1 MAQPERTTMAG
12 NDTLNNSDSGSVQYV
27 YLDFDGERTRYNNQ
41 DLKTSFSV
49 TVRDPGFTEAQKKA
63 ILSGLNEKYSSAGIV
78 FTTSKPSGSYSTLYY
93 GQCDPFSRYGD
104 FFAVSETCD
113 TLNKRSDD
121 NAFVL
126 LDSTY
131 STDQIISVSAQM
143 TDMLTGSAMQVDSS
157 AGLKAY
163 ASKTYMLSTNWNQQD
178 PYNKYCPVDPATKKR
193 SVAGCTNIAEAQVIY
208 YWIEQGKLDLSLTL
222 ESSDAY
228 TENGITIDE
237 KSATATQYGYLSFA
251 ETNKLLANFTVG
263 SSDSIA
269 ALCFAAGVVQEAS
282 YSSTSTATP
291 YLISLLTRAGFGSGI
306 TEYWCD
312 KKGSQYFK
320 ENYGGLTDA
329 GYNLLIKELLAGRP
343 VLATLYYGSGKIYG
357 EEDHAVVIDGYNSS
371 TDEFHVN
378 FGWGAGGNKWI
389 SREELNDNYG
399 ICTIFT
405 GVSPNMAASLS
416 IQSASF
422 KASAVNRDDDVT
434 LSVTVS
440 NTGKRKSNQ
449 VTASFSNG
457 RRQFGSASVDSV
469 SAGGSCT
476 LSCTF
481 SASSL
486 SLGSNTITVRVYSS
500 GSGRAMSTS
509 KTVKVYDGAVTS
521 ADNTWKKANEE
532 TWTKFTAAYDS
543 EGIVAETVLATG
555 EYVGYCDTVDFR
567 EVTLEH
573 AGKYTFTLTGATND
587 LELTL
592 YSLTSKSKLQAV
604 KTVTV
609 TSSTGKLSNVPLES
623 GTYYISVRA
632 VNAESHGDS
641 DYALSF
647 SGTGYLKGNNLDDWE
662 DMVEAGPG
670 GGVVS
675 AGAVDAETT
684 ELVTDEWVGLGDR
697 IDYRLF
703 WIEDPAKASF
713 TVTST
718 GAAKFVIYELQEK
731 TDKKDVVT
739 YSLKKLQT
747 TKIKAGQT
755 VETKGLLLPAG
766 NGDADEPAKYY
777 FSMEST
783 NAAKGGS
790 ADYSVSFNPSG
801 SVFYTEGFNDDDWT
815 DVKTAGAGGAVGNAG
830 VLDANTG
837 CVIENWVGFCDA
849 VDYVKITIDS
859 AAKLSFLLGADDAAK
874 FTVWKLNG
882 KTNKQGDVSWSLK
895 SLQAKSLAK
904 VKKTGEY
911 AAATKA
917 LLLDAGE
924 YYISMQSTN
933 AAKGGNAS
941 YAVTLDAANSV
952 FYTDVDDGRNDWLYD
967 KKTGTANPDRETF
980 NPVVLTSDTKEIL
993 LDAEGTVSREI
1004 TVDGKTVE
1012 YRDFV
1017 GYGDAADYARILLD
1031 NDATVSFSV
1040 AATDKAKF
1048 VIYSFIEG
1056 VDKKGNA
1063 KYTVK
1068 ALQTTELKK
1077 AKTSTGY
1084 TATTKALSL
1093 QAGEYYVVVQSTN
1106 AAKGG
1111 CAYYN
1116 VELNMADCSGLP
1128 DAPAEEI
1135 ADASDSLALDMPRYA
1150 AGTPENMVASAA
1162 LDLGQIVQNERN
1174 SGWLAVGSLA

>member
-1 MAQPERTTMAG
+1 MAG
-12 NDTLNNSDSGSVQYV
+12 NDTLNKSDSGSVQYV
-27 YLDFDGERTRYNNQ
+27 YLDFDGERTRYNNT
-41 DLKTSFSV
+41 DLKQSFSV

-78 FTTSKPSGSYSTLYY
+78 FTTSKPNGSYSTLYY
-93 GQCDPFSRYGD
+93 GQCDSLNRYGE
-104 FFAVSETCD
+104 FFAMSETCD
-113 TLNKRSDD
+113 ALNKRSDD

-143 TDMLTGSAMQVDSS
+143 TDMLTGSAAQVDGST
-157 AGLKAY
+157 GLKAY
-163 ASKTYMLSTNWNQQD
+163 AAKTYMLSTSWNQRD
-178 PYNKYCPVDPATKKR
+178 PYNKYCPVDPSTKQR

-208 YWIEQGKLDLSLTL
+208 YWIEKGKLELTL
-222 ESSDAY
+222 TLDSSDAY

-237 KSATATQYGYLSFA
+237 KSGTAKEYGYLSFA
-251 ETNKLLANFTVG
+251 ETNKLLANFTAG
-263 SSDSIA
+263 STDSIA

-291 YLISLLTRAGFGSGI
+291 YLTSLLTRAGFGSGI
-306 TEYWCD
+306 REYWCD
-312 KKGSQYFK
+312 KNGSQYFK
-320 ENYGGLTDA
+320 ENYGGLTDS
-329 GYNLLIKELLAGRP
+329 GCDLLIRELLAGRP
-343 VLATLYYGSGKIYG
+343 VLATLYYGSGKSYG
-357 EEDHAVVIDGYNSS
+357 VEEHAVVIDGYNSS

-389 SREELNDNYG
+389 SRAELNDNYG

-405 GVSPNMAASLS
+405 GVSPNVAPSLS

-422 KASAVNRDDDVT
+422 RANAVNRNDDVT

-440 NTGKRKSNQ
+440 NTGKKKSNQ
-449 VTASFSNG
+449 VTASFYNG
-457 RRQFGSASVDSV
+457 RRQIGSASVETV
-469 SAGGSCT
+469 SAGGTRT

-486 SLGSNTITVRVYSS
+486 SLGANTITVRVFSS

-509 KTVKVYDGAVTS
+509 KTVKVYDGAVTN
-521 ADNTWKKANEE
+521 ADNTWKKASEE
-532 TWTKFTAAYDS
+532 TWTKFTAVYDS
-543 EGIVAETVLATG
+543 EGVVAETVLATG
-555 EYVGYCDTVDFR
+555 EYAGYCDTVDFR

-573 AGKYTFTLTGATND
+573 AGKYTFSLTGATND

-609 TSSTGKLSNVPLES
+609 TSATGKLSNVPIES

-647 SGTGYLKGNNLDDWE
+647 SGTGYLKGNNLDDWA
-662 DMVEAGPG
+662 DLKEAGPD
-670 GGVVS
+670 GGVVP
-675 AGAVDAETT
+675 AGVVDAETT

-703 WIEDPAKASF
+703 WIENPAKVSF
-713 TVTST
+713 SVTST
-718 GAAKFVIYELQEK
+718 GAAKFTVYELRQK
-731 TDKKDVVT
+731 TDKQSVTT

-755 VETKGLLLPAG
+755 IPTKGLLLPAG
-766 NGDADEPAKYY
+766 NGDADELGKYY
-777 FSMEST
+777 FSVEST
-783 NAAKGGS
+783 NASKGGS
-790 ADYSVSFNPSG
+790 ADYSVSFNPADSI
-801 SVFYTEGFNDDDWT
+801 FYTKGFNGDDWT
-815 DVKTAGAGGAVGNAG
+815 DLKTAGADGAVGDAG

-837 CVIENWVGFCDA
+837 CVLENWVGYCDA
-849 VDYVKITIDS
+849 VDYVKITLGS
-859 AAKLSFLLGADDAAK
+859 AAKLSFLLNADDAAK

-882 KTNKQGDVSWSLK
+882 KTNKQGVVSWSLK

-904 VKKTGEY
+904 NKKTGEY
-911 AAATKA
+911 TAATKA

-941 YAVTLDAANSV
+941 YTVTLDAANSV
-952 FYTDVDDGRNDWLYD
+952 FYTDVDGGWNNWLYD
-967 KKTGTANPDRETF
+967 KKTGTANADRETF
-980 NPVVLTSDTKEIL
+980 NSVVLTTGTKDIL
-993 LDAEGTVSREI
+993 PDAEGTVSHEA

-1012 YRDFV
+1012 YRNFV
-1017 GYGDAADYARILLD
+1017 GYGDAFDYARIEIET
-1031 NDATVSFSV
+1031 DAAVSFNIT
-1040 AATDKAKF
+1040 ATDKAKF
-1048 VIYSFIEG
+1048 VIYSFAEG
-1056 VDKKGNA
+1056 VDRNGNP

-1068 ALQTTELKK
+1068 ALQTTKLKK
-1077 AKTSTGY
+1077 PKDAEGY
-1084 TATTKALSL
+1084 AATTKALSL
-1093 QAGEYYVVVQSTN
+1093 QAGVYYIAVQSTN

-1116 VELNMADCSGLP
+1116 VELNTANCSGLP
-1128 DAPAEEI
+1128 DVPLKGI
-1135 ADASDSLALDMPRYA
+1135 ADASDALALDMPGFS
-1150 AGTPENMVASAA
+1150 AGALENMISAAA
-1162 LDLGQIVQNERN
+1162 LDLGQIAQDERN
-1174 SGWLAVGSLA
+1174 SGWLAVCSPV

>member
-12 NDTLNNSDSGSVQYV
+12 NDTLSSSDTGSVQYV

-41 DLKTSFSV
+41 DMKTSFSV
-49 TVRDPGFTEAQKKA
+49 TVRDPGFSEAQKKA

-78 FTTSKPSGSYSTLYY
+78 FTTSKPGGSYSTLYY
-93 GQCDPFSRYGD
+93 GQCDSFSRYGE

-131 STDQIISVSAQM
+131 STDQIISVSTQM
-143 TDMLTGSAMQVDSS
+143 TDILTGSAAQVDGS

-163 ASKTYMLSTNWNQQD
+163 AAKTYMLSTNWNQQD
-178 PYNKYCPVDPATKKR
+178 PYNKYCPVDPSTKKR

-237 KSATATQYGYLSFA
+237 KSATAKQYGYLSFS

-263 SSDSIA
+263 NADSIA

-320 ENYGGLTDA
+320 ENYGGLTDS

-343 VLATLYYGSGKIYG
+343 VLATLYYGSGKSYG

-371 TDEFHVN
+371 KDEFHVN

-405 GVSPNMAASLS
+405 GVSPNVAPSLS

-440 NTGKRKSNQ
+440 NSGKKKSNQ
-449 VTASFSNG
+449 VTASFYNG
-457 RRQFGSASVDSV
+457 RRQLGSASVESV
-469 SAGGSCT
+469 SAGSSRT

-509 KTVKVYDGAVTS
+509 KTVKVYDGAVTG
-521 ADNTWKKANEE
+521 ADNTWKKANAE
-532 TWTKFTAAYDS
+532 TWTKFTAMYDS
-543 EGIVAETVLATG
+543 EGFVAETVLATG

-573 AGKYTFTLTGATND
+573 AGKYTFSLTGATNN

-592 YSLTSKSKLQAV
+592 YSLTSKNKLQTV

-623 GTYYISVRA
+623 GTYYISVRT

-703 WIEDPAKASF
+703 WIEDPAKVSF

-718 GAAKFVIYELQEK
+718 GAAKFTVYKLKEK
-731 TDKKDVVT
+731 TDKDGNTT

-747 TKIKAGQT
+747 TTIKAGKP
-755 VETKGLLLPAG
+755 VDTKGLLLPVDV
-766 NGDADEPAKYY
+766 GDETARYY
-777 FSMEST
+777 FSMQST
-783 NAAKGGS
+783 NASKGGS

-801 SVFYTEGFNDDDWT
+801 SIFYTEGFNGDDWT
-815 DVKTAGAGGAVGNAG
+815 DVKTSGADGAVGDAG
-830 VLDANTG
+830 FLDANTG
-837 CVIENWVGFCDA
+837 CVLEDWVGFCDA
-849 VDYVKITIDS
+849 VDYVKITIES
-859 AAKLSFLLGADDAAK
+859 AAKLSFLLSADDKTK
-874 FTVWKLNG
+874 FTVWRLDDKI
-882 KTNKQGDVSWSLK
+882 NKQGEVSWSLK
-895 SLQAKSLAK
+895 SLRGKKLAK

-911 AAATKA
+911 AATTKA
-917 LLLDAGE
+917 LLLDEGE
-924 YYISMQSTN
+924 YYISMESTN

-941 YAVTLDAANSV
+941 YTVTLDAANSV
-952 FYTDVDDGRNDWLYD
+952 FYTDVDKGRNNWLYD
-967 KKTGTANPDRETF
+967 KKTATANPDRETF
-980 NPVVLTSDTKEIL
+980 NAVVLTSDTKEIL
-993 LDAEGTVSREI
+993 LDAEGTVSREV

-1012 YRDFV
+1012 YRNFA
-1017 GYGDAADYARILLD
+1017 GYGDAADYAQIVLD

-1040 AATDKAKF
+1040 TATDKAKF
-1048 VIYSFIEG
+1048 IIYSFAEG
-1056 VDKKGNA
+1056 VDKKGNT

-1077 AKTSTGY
+1077 PKNSTEY
-1084 TATTKALSL
+1084 AATTKALSL
-1093 QAGEYYVVVQSTN
+1093 QADVYYIAVQSTN
-1106 AAKGG
+1106 ASKGG

-1116 VELNMADCSGLP
+1116 VELNTADCSGLP
-1128 DAPAEEI
+1128 DAPIKEI
-1135 ADASDSLALDMPRYA
+1135 ADASDALALDMPGYT

-1162 LDLGQIVQNERN
+1162 LALGQIVQDEQN
-1174 SGWLAVGSLA
+1174 SGWFAVGSLA